1 MESVPV
7 PPARRKYCHDG
18 GSTAP
23 SSSGVAGAVTGFGR
37 RSQSRSSHP
46 REVVGARRPK
56 TIGKGLYAGERPRPR
71 TQPPVALLPTS
82 FRTCAPRTQPPVA
95 LLPCAAGGCVRGAQ
109 ALKLVGKRATGGC
122 VRGRGLSPAYKP
134 LPIVLG
140 LLAPTTSRGWDDR
153 DCDRRPKPVTAPATP
168 ELEGAVDPP
177 SWQYFRR
184 AGGTGTLSIYRTKV
198 APPTP
203 ARAGPISLRTC
214 RPVDRGSGVRV
225 R

>member
-1 MESVPV
+1 MTCCSSIASAVASGSAGCSTNTNSPHSRTTRQLDRTRRSHIKAGS
-7 PPARRKYCHDG
+7 ARRAN
-18 GSTAP
+18 TAHRH
-23 SSSGVAGAVTGFGR
+23 SE
-37 RSQSRSSHP
+37 RSLPAQVRWGWL
-46 REVVGARRPK
+46 REANR
-56 TIGKGLYAGERPRPR
+56 
-71 TQPPVALLPTS
+71 S
-82 FRTCAPRTQPPVA
+82 FRHAQGKRAT
-95 LLPCAAGGCVRGAQ
+95 GGCVRGAQ